1 MKQQNRTEKPALP
14 SPPGT
19 RKPMSAKSRWLW
31 SVLSVLIAA
40 GTIWAVMSQ
49 SKSFS
54 LTEFGHYLESASIP
68 WLLASLAGMF
78 FFIMFEGL
86 ALLVVARAFGYRK
99 KLRNG
104 FVYSASDIYFSAITP
119 SATGGQPASAFFM
132 IRDGIPP
139 SVVAVALLANLS
151 MYTLSIIAIGIVSFA
166 VRPDLFFSFSTLSK
180 VLILVGCAI
189 QFLLAVGFFLLLK
202 NEKILLGIGRAL
214 IRFLGKI
221 KLIRHPD
228 RKCETLE
235 RMMKEY
241 RDYVEMLSG
250 HRRVLVVTFLFN
262 LIQRASQ
269 IAVTMFTFLAT
280 GGGWRDAGTIW
291 ILQSYVVLGSNC
303 VPIPGAMGVSDYLMI
318 DGFQSLMD
326 ESAAVHLE
334 LLARSISFYICILV
348 CGICTLLAYLFKKRR
363 LENE

>member
-1 MKQQNRTEKPALP
+1 MKQRNGTENPP
-14 SPPGT
+14 VNMPPGT
-19 RKPMSAKSRWLW
+19 PKTMSARSRWLW
-31 SVLSVLIAA
+31 SLLFVLIAA
-40 GTIWAVMSQ
+40 GTVWAIMSQ

-54 LTEFGHYLESASIP
+54 IAEFGDYLKNASLP
-68 WLLASLAGMF
+68 WLIASLGGMF
-78 FFIMFEGL
+78 CFILFEGL
-86 ALLVVARAFGYRK
+86 ALLIVARAFGYRK
-99 KLRNG
+99 KLREG

-119 SATGGQPASAFFM
+119 SATGGQPASALFM

-151 MYTLSIIAIGIVSFA
+151 MYTLSIIAIGIVCFT
-166 VRPDLFFSFSTLSK
+166 VRPDLFFAFSPLSK
-180 VLILVGCAI
+180 VLILIGCVA
-189 QFLLAVGFFLLLK
+189 QVLLALAFLLLLK

-221 KLIRHPD
+221 RVLRHPD
-228 RKCETLE
+228 RKCQRLE
-235 RMMKEY
+235 EIMAEY
-241 RDYVEMLSG
+241 RTYVDMLSG
-250 HRRVLVVTFLFN
+250 HRRVLVTTFFFN
-262 LIQRASQ
+262 LIQRAAQ
-269 IAVTMFTFLAT
+269 ISVTMFTFLAT
-280 GGGWRDAGTIW
+280 GGGWADAGTIW

-334 LLARSISFYICILV
+334 LLARSLSFYICILV
-348 CGICTLLAYLFKKRR
+348 CGVCTLLSYFLKKRR